1 MPNKKG
7 GKKFKRGKKNTDY
20 ERQLILKNVKE
31 DQEYAQVRQVLGN
44 GRYKLFCF
52 DGKDRMGIAAGN
64 IKRKTRISLNDVVL
78 TSKWDFQTN
87 DDKCSI
93 VHSYGE
99 DEVQKLKRQNEFPK
113 NIKLEEDNPFSV
125 DDGFEFNYDMP
136 SDEED
141 EEDEE
146 VNIKKKED
154 SSSSSDD
161 DINWDEI

>member
-52 DGKDRMGIAAGN
+52 DGRERMGVAAGN

-87 DDKCSI
+87 DQKCSI
-93 VHSYGE
+93 VHSYEE
-99 DEVQKLKRQNEFPK
+99 DEVQKLKQQNEFPK
-113 NIKLEEDNPFSV
+113 NIKLEGENPFSV
-125 DDGFEFNYDMP
+125 DDGIEFNYDMP
-136 SDEED
+136 SDEE
-141 EEDEE
+141 EE
-146 VNIKKKED
+146 VVKEKEE
-154 SSSSSDD
+154 SSSSDD
-161 DINWDEI
+161 DIIWDEI